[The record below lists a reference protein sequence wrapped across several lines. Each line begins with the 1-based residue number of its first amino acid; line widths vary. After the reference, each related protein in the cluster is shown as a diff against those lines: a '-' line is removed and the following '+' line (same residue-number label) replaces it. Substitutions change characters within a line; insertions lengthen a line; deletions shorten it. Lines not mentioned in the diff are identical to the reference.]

1 MKKLVKIEN
10 LDCAACAAELEE
22 ELSAIEGL
30 KEVSV
35 DFVTQRVTYDYET
48 DGANERAI
56 DTISHFEEVR
66 IVDGSAPRKKEKH
79 LKEILSIVI
88 AALFFLPA
96 LVLEYTAGGSAW
108 GKWTSFGLYLG
119 AFAAAGWLVVWAAA
133 RNVPKV
139 FKNGFH
145 PALLLDE
152 NLLMILAAAGAFAL
166 GQNMEGA
173 IVMLLYDIGELLQS
187 IAVASSRKSIS
198 SLAALKSAT
207 AVLIDGD
214 GQREVDADE
223 LKAGDTVL
231 IRKGDKIPADCVL
244 REGVALLDTKSLTGE
259 PVFREVNVGEEML
272 AGCVSTGGVVR
283 AEVVRPSSESAVQK
297 ILDLVENSASK
308 KAAPEKFITRFAR
321 WYTPAV
327 VLVALLIAVLP
338 PLIVNM
344 HDGAVWSK
352 WVLSALNLLVISCP
366 CALIIS
372 VPLTYFSGVGSLAKC
387 GVLAKG
393 ATYLDALAKVKAAA
407 FDKTGTLT
415 EGKFRVYRVNGERAL
430 HLAAAAER
438 GSSHP
443 LADALKE
450 IETPCVAENAQEL
463 AGMGLR
469 CQVEGK
475 EVLVG
480 GARLMRENNVEFTEP
495 DGVHAVVYVAEEG
508 RLVGSVEFEDCVK
521 ADAKE
526 ALEALKRAGVEHVA
540 VLTGDSKA
548 RAEAALKGLP
558 VDEIC
563 ADLLPE
569 EKPARA
575 EKLKAHGALLYAGDG
590 INDTPV
596 MAVSDVAVSMGAL
609 GSDAAIE
616 ASDLVLASD
625 SLSALPKAL
634 KTAKKTRKI
643 VTENIVFSIAVKVAL
658 MALSVAGLIPLWA
671 AVLGDVG
678 VMLLAVI
685 NSMRMRRRIK

>member
-22 ELSAIEGL
+22 ELSAIKGL
-30 KEVSV
+30 NEVSV
-35 DFVTQRVTYDYET
+35 DFVTQRVSYDYET
-48 DGANERAI
+48 DEANDMAVY
-56 DTISHFEEVR
+56 TISHFEEVR
-66 IVDGSAPRKKEKH
+66 IVDGNAPQKKEKR
-79 LKEILSIVI
+79 LKEIISIVI
-88 AALFFLPA
+88 SACFFLPA
-96 LVLEYTAGGSAW
+96 FVLSFFESVNEWIG
-108 GKWTSFGLYLG
+108 FGLYL
-119 AFAAAGWLVVWAAA
+119 ASFAAAGWLVVWAAV
-133 RNVPKV
+133 RNLPKV

-152 NLLMILAAAGAFAL
+152 NLLMLVAAAGAFAL
-166 GQNMEGA
+166 RESMEGA

-187 IAVASSRKSIS
+187 VAVASSRKSIS
-198 SLAALKSAT
+198 SLAALKSVA
-207 AVLIDGD
+207 AILIDGET
-214 GQREVDADE
+214 QREVSADE
-223 LKAGDTVL
+223 LKAGDMIF

-244 REGVALLDTKSLTGE
+244 REGNALLDTKSLTGE
-259 PVFREVNVGEEML
+259 PVFREVNAGEEML
-272 AGCVSTGGVVR
+272 AGCVSVGGVVK

-321 WYTPAV
+321 WYTPIV
-327 VLVALLIAVLP
+327 VLVALIVAVVP
-338 PLIVNM
+338 PLFQGYNFAQWIQT
-344 HDGAVWSK
+344 
-352 WVLSALNLLVISCP
+352 ALNLLVISCP

-372 VPLTYFSGVGSLAKC
+372 VPLTYFSGVGSLARC

-393 ATYLDALAKVKAAA
+393 ATYLDALSGVKAAA

-415 EGKFRVYRVNGERAL
+415 EGKFRVFRVNGERAL
-430 HLAAAAER
+430 LLAAAAER

-443 LADALKE
+443 LAEALRE
-450 IETPCVAENAQEL
+450 IDTPYNAENAEEI

-469 CQVEGK
+469 CTVEGK
-475 EVLVG
+475 QILVG
-480 GARLMRENNVEFTEP
+480 GARLMRENGVEFSEIE
-495 DGVHAVVYVAEEG
+495 GVHAATYVAEEG
-508 RLVGSVEFEDCVK
+508 VLVGSVEFEDSLK
-521 ADAKE
+521 PDAKE
-526 ALEALKRAGVEHVA
+526 ALTALIKAGVGYIA

-558 VDEIC
+558 VDEVC

-569 EKPARA
+569 EKPACA

-596 MAVSDVAVSMGAL
+596 MAASDVAVSMGSL

-625 SLSALPKAL
+625 NLSALPKAV
-634 KTAKKTRKI
+634 KAAKKTRKI
-643 VTENIVFSIAVKVAL
+643 VTENIVFSIVVKVAL
-658 MALSVAGLIPLWA
+658 MALSVAGFIPLWA

-678 VMLLAVI
+678 VMLLAVL
-685 NSMRMRRRIK
+685 NSMRMRRKIK

>member
-22 ELSAIEGL
+22 ELSAIKGL
-30 KEVSV
+30 NEVSV
-35 DFVTQRVTYDYET
+35 DFVTQRVSYDYET
-48 DGANERAI
+48 DEANDMAVY
-56 DTISHFEEVR
+56 TISHFEEVR
-66 IVDGSAPRKKEKH
+66 IVDGNAPQKKEKR
-79 LKEILSIVI
+79 LKEIISIVI
-88 AALFFLPA
+88 SACFFLPA
-96 LVLEYTAGGSAW
+96 FVLSFFESVNEWIG
-108 GKWTSFGLYLG
+108 FGLYL
-119 AFAAAGWLVVWAAA
+119 ASFAAAGWLVVWAAV
-133 RNVPKV
+133 RNLPKV

-152 NLLMILAAAGAFAL
+152 NLLMLVAAAGAFAL
-166 GQNMEGA
+166 RESMEGA

-187 IAVASSRKSIS
+187 VAVASSRKSIS
-198 SLAALKSAT
+198 SLAALKSVA
-207 AVLIDGD
+207 AILIDGET
-214 GQREVDADE
+214 QREVSADE
-223 LKAGDTVL
+223 LKAGDMIF

-244 REGVALLDTKSLTGE
+244 REGNALLDTKSLTGE
-259 PVFREVNVGEEML
+259 PVFREVNAGEEML
-272 AGCVSTGGVVR
+272 AGCVSVGGVVK

-321 WYTPAV
+321 WYTPIV
-327 VLVALLIAVLP
+327 VLVALIVAVVP
-338 PLIVNM
+338 PLFQGYNFAQWIQT
-344 HDGAVWSK
+344 
-352 WVLSALNLLVISCP
+352 ALNLLVISCP

-372 VPLTYFSGVGSLAKC
+372 VPLTYFSGVGSLARC

-393 ATYLDALAKVKAAA
+393 ATYLDALSGVKAAA

-415 EGKFRVYRVNGERAL
+415 EGKFRVCRVNGERAL
-430 HLAAAAER
+430 LLAAAAER

-443 LADALKE
+443 LAEALRE
-450 IETPCVAENAQEL
+450 IDTPYNAENAEEI

-469 CQVEGK
+469 CTVEGK
-475 EVLVG
+475 QILVG
-480 GARLMRENNVEFTEP
+480 GARLMRENGVEFSEIE
-495 DGVHAVVYVAEEG
+495 GVHAATYVAEEG
-508 RLVGSVEFEDCVK
+508 VLVGSVEFEDSLK
-521 ADAKE
+521 PDAKE
-526 ALEALKRAGVEHVA
+526 ALTALKKAGVGYIA

-558 VDEIC
+558 VDEVC

-569 EKPARA
+569 EKPACA

-596 MAVSDVAVSMGAL
+596 MAASDVAVSMGSL

-625 SLSALPKAL
+625 NLSALPKAV
-634 KTAKKTRKI
+634 KAAKKTRKI
-643 VTENIVFSIAVKVAL
+643 VTENIVFSIVVKVAL
-658 MALSVAGLIPLWA
+658 MALSVAGFIPLWA

-678 VMLLAVI
+678 GMLLAVLY
-685 NSMRMRRRIK
+685 SMRMGRKIK

>member
-22 ELSAIEGL
+22 ELSAIKGL
-30 KEVSV
+30 NEVSV
-35 DFVTQRVTYDYET
+35 DFVTQRVSYDYET
-48 DGANERAI
+48 DEANDMAVY
-56 DTISHFEEVR
+56 TISHFEEVR
-66 IVDGSAPRKKEKH
+66 IVDGNAPQKKEKR
-79 LKEILSIVI
+79 LKEIISIVI
-88 AALFFLPA
+88 SACFFLPA
-96 LVLEYTAGGSAW
+96 FVLSFFESVNEWIG
-108 GKWTSFGLYLG
+108 FGLYL
-119 AFAAAGWLVVWAAA
+119 ASFAAAGWLVVWAAV
-133 RNVPKV
+133 RNLPKV

-152 NLLMILAAAGAFAL
+152 NLLMLVAAAGAFAL
-166 GQNMEGA
+166 RESMEGA

-187 IAVASSRKSIS
+187 VAVASSRKSIS
-198 SLAALKSAT
+198 SLAALKSVA
-207 AVLIDGD
+207 AILIDGET
-214 GQREVDADE
+214 QREVSADE
-223 LKAGDTVL
+223 LKAGDMIF

-244 REGVALLDTKSLTGE
+244 REGNALLDTKSLTGE
-259 PVFREVNVGEEML
+259 PVFREVNAGEEML
-272 AGCVSTGGVVR
+272 AGCVSVGGVVK

-321 WYTPAV
+321 WYTPIV
-327 VLVALLIAVLP
+327 VLVALIVAVVP
-338 PLIVNM
+338 PLFQGYNFAQWIQT
-344 HDGAVWSK
+344 
-352 WVLSALNLLVISCP
+352 ALNLLVISCP

-372 VPLTYFSGVGSLAKC
+372 VPLTYFSGVGSLARC

-393 ATYLDALAKVKAAA
+393 ATYLDALSGVKAAA

-415 EGKFRVYRVNGERAL
+415 EGKFRVCRVNGERAL
-430 HLAAAAER
+430 LLAAAAER

-443 LADALKE
+443 LAEALRE
-450 IETPCVAENAQEL
+450 IDTPYNAENAEEI

-469 CQVEGK
+469 CTVEGK
-475 EVLVG
+475 QILVG
-480 GARLMRENNVEFTEP
+480 GARLMRENGVEFSEIE
-495 DGVHAVVYVAEEG
+495 GVHAATYVAEEG
-508 RLVGSVEFEDCVK
+508 VLVGSVEFEDSLK
-521 ADAKE
+521 PDAKE
-526 ALEALKRAGVEHVA
+526 ALTALKKAGVGYIA

-558 VDEIC
+558 VDEVC

-569 EKPARA
+569 EKPACA

-596 MAVSDVAVSMGAL
+596 MAASDVAVSMGSL

-625 SLSALPKAL
+625 NLSALPKAV
-634 KTAKKTRKI
+634 KAAKKTRKI
-643 VTENIVFSIAVKVAL
+643 VTENIVFSIVVKVAL
-658 MALSVAGLIPLWA
+658 MALSVAGFIPLWA

-678 VMLLAVI
+678 VMLLAVL
-685 NSMRMRRRIK
+685 NSMRMRRKIK

>member
-22 ELSAIEGL
+22 ELSAIKGL
-30 KEVSV
+30 NEVSV
-35 DFVTQRVTYDYET
+35 DFVTQRVSYDYET
-48 DGANERAI
+48 DEANDMAVY
-56 DTISHFEEVR
+56 TISHFEEVR
-66 IVDGSAPRKKEKH
+66 IVDGNAPQKKEKR
-79 LKEILSIVI
+79 LKEIISIVI
-88 AALFFLPA
+88 SACFFLPA
-96 LVLEYTAGGSAW
+96 FVLSFFESVNEWIG
-108 GKWTSFGLYLG
+108 FGLYL
-119 AFAAAGWLVVWAAA
+119 ASFAAAGWLVVWAAV
-133 RNVPKV
+133 RNLPKV

-152 NLLMILAAAGAFAL
+152 NLLMLVAAAGAFAL
-166 GQNMEGA
+166 RENMEGA

-187 IAVASSRKSIS
+187 VAVASSRKSIS
-198 SLAALKSAT
+198 SLAALKSVA
-207 AVLIDGD
+207 AILIDGET
-214 GQREVDADE
+214 QREVSADE
-223 LKAGDTVL
+223 LKAGDMIF

-244 REGVALLDTKSLTGE
+244 REGNALLDTKSLTGE
-259 PVFREVNVGEEML
+259 PVFREVNAGEEML
-272 AGCVSTGGVVR
+272 AGCVSVGGVVK

-321 WYTPAV
+321 WYTPIV
-327 VLVALLIAVLP
+327 VLVALIVAVVP
-338 PLIVNM
+338 PLFQGYNFAQWIQT
-344 HDGAVWSK
+344 
-352 WVLSALNLLVISCP
+352 ALNLLVISCP

-372 VPLTYFSGVGSLAKC
+372 VPLTYFSGVGSLARC

-393 ATYLDALAKVKAAA
+393 ATYLDALSGVKAAA

-415 EGKFRVYRVNGERAL
+415 EGKFRVCRVNGERAL
-430 HLAAAAER
+430 LLAAAAER

-443 LADALKE
+443 LAEALRE
-450 IETPCVAENAQEL
+450 IDTPYNAENAEEI

-469 CQVEGK
+469 CTVEGK
-475 EVLVG
+475 QILVG
-480 GARLMRENNVEFTEP
+480 GARLMRENGVEFSEIE
-495 DGVHAVVYVAEEG
+495 GVHAATYVAEEG
-508 RLVGSVEFEDCVK
+508 VLVGSVEFEDSLK
-521 ADAKE
+521 PDAKE
-526 ALEALKRAGVEHVA
+526 ALTALKKAGVGYIA

-558 VDEIC
+558 VDEVC

-569 EKPARA
+569 EKPACA

-596 MAVSDVAVSMGAL
+596 MAASDVAVSMGSL

-625 SLSALPKAL
+625 NLSALPKAV
-634 KTAKKTRKI
+634 KAAKKTHKI
-643 VTENIVFSIAVKVAL
+643 VTENIVFSIVVKVAL
-658 MALSVAGLIPLWA
+658 MALSVAGFIPLWA

-678 VMLLAVI
+678 VMLLAVL
-685 NSMRMRRRIK
+685 NSMRMRRKIK

>member
-22 ELSAIEGL
+22 ELSAIKGL
-30 KEVSV
+30 NEVSV
-35 DFVTQRVTYDYET
+35 DFVTQRVSYDYET
-48 DGANERAI
+48 DEANDMAVY
-56 DTISHFEEVR
+56 TISHFEEVR
-66 IVDGSAPRKKEKH
+66 IVDGNAPQKKEKR
-79 LKEILSIVI
+79 LKEIISIVI
-88 AALFFLPA
+88 SACFFLPA
-96 LVLEYTAGGSAW
+96 FVLSFFESVNEWIG
-108 GKWTSFGLYLG
+108 FGLYL
-119 AFAAAGWLVVWAAA
+119 ASFAAAGWLVVWVAV
-133 RNVPKV
+133 RNLPKV

-152 NLLMILAAAGAFAL
+152 NLLMLVAAAGAFAL
-166 GQNMEGA
+166 RESMEGA

-187 IAVASSRKSIS
+187 VAVASSRKSIS
-198 SLAALKSAT
+198 SLAALKSVA
-207 AVLIDGD
+207 AILIDGET
-214 GQREVDADE
+214 QREVSADE
-223 LKAGDTVL
+223 LKAGDMIF

-244 REGVALLDTKSLTGE
+244 REGNALLDTKSLTGE
-259 PVFREVNVGEEML
+259 PVFREVNAGEEML
-272 AGCVSTGGVVR
+272 AGCVSVGGVVK

-321 WYTPAV
+321 WYTPIV
-327 VLVALLIAVLP
+327 VLVALIVAVVP
-338 PLIVNM
+338 PLFQGYNFAQWIQT
-344 HDGAVWSK
+344 
-352 WVLSALNLLVISCP
+352 ALNLLVISCP

-372 VPLTYFSGVGSLAKC
+372 VPLTYFSGVGSLARC

-393 ATYLDALAKVKAAA
+393 ATYLDALSGVKAAA

-415 EGKFRVYRVNGERAL
+415 EGKFRVCRVNGERAL
-430 HLAAAAER
+430 LLAAAAER

-443 LADALKE
+443 LAEALRE
-450 IETPCVAENAQEL
+450 IDTPYNAENAEEI

-469 CQVEGK
+469 CTVEGK
-475 EVLVG
+475 QILVG
-480 GARLMRENNVEFTEP
+480 GARLMRENGVEFSEIE
-495 DGVHAVVYVAEEG
+495 GVHAATYVAEEG
-508 RLVGSVEFEDCVK
+508 VLVGSVEFEDSLK
-521 ADAKE
+521 PDAKE
-526 ALEALKRAGVEHVA
+526 ALTALKKAGVGYIA

-558 VDEIC
+558 VDEVC

-569 EKPARA
+569 EKPACA

-596 MAVSDVAVSMGAL
+596 MAASDVAVSMGSL

-625 SLSALPKAL
+625 NLSALPKAV
-634 KTAKKTRKI
+634 KAAKKTRKI
-643 VTENIVFSIAVKVAL
+643 VTENIVFSIVVKVAL
-658 MALSVAGLIPLWA
+658 MALSVAGFIPLWA

-678 VMLLAVI
+678 VMLLAVL
-685 NSMRMRRRIK
+685 NSMRMRRKIK

>member
-22 ELSAIEGL
+22 ELSAIKGL
-30 KEVSV
+30 NEVSV
-35 DFVTQRVTYDYET
+35 DFVTQRVSYDYET
-48 DGANERAI
+48 DEANDMAVY
-56 DTISHFEEVR
+56 TISHFEEVR
-66 IVDGSAPRKKEKH
+66 IVDGNAPQKKEKR
-79 LKEILSIVI
+79 LKEIISIVI
-88 AALFFLPA
+88 SACFFLPA
-96 LVLEYTAGGSAW
+96 FVLSFFESVNEWIG
-108 GKWTSFGLYLG
+108 FGLYL
-119 AFAAAGWLVVWAAA
+119 ASFAAAGWLVVWAAV
-133 RNVPKV
+133 RNLPKV

-152 NLLMILAAAGAFAL
+152 NLLMLVAAAGAFAL
-166 GQNMEGA
+166 RESMEGA

-187 IAVASSRKSIS
+187 VAVASSRKSIS
-198 SLAALKSAT
+198 SLAALKSVA
-207 AVLIDGD
+207 AILIDGET
-214 GQREVDADE
+214 QREVSADE
-223 LKAGDTVL
+223 LKAGDMIF

-244 REGVALLDTKSLTGE
+244 REGNALLDTKSLTGE
-259 PVFREVNVGEEML
+259 PVFREVNAGEEML
-272 AGCVSTGGVVR
+272 AGCVSVGGVVK

-321 WYTPAV
+321 WYTPIV
-327 VLVALLIAVLP
+327 VLVALIVAVVP
-338 PLIVNM
+338 PLFQGYNFAQWIQT
-344 HDGAVWSK
+344 
-352 WVLSALNLLVISCP
+352 ALNLLVISCP

-372 VPLTYFSGVGSLAKC
+372 VPLTYFSGVGSLARC

-393 ATYLDALAKVKAAA
+393 ATYLDALSGVKAAA

-415 EGKFRVYRVNGERAL
+415 EGKFRVCRVNGERAL
-430 HLAAAAER
+430 LLAAAAER

-443 LADALKE
+443 LAEALRE
-450 IETPCVAENAQEL
+450 IDTPYNAENAEEI

-469 CQVEGK
+469 CTVEGK
-475 EVLVG
+475 QILVG
-480 GARLMRENNVEFTEP
+480 GARLMRENGVEFSEIE
-495 DGVHAVVYVAEEG
+495 GVHAATYVAEEG
-508 RLVGSVEFEDCVK
+508 VLVGSVEFEDSLK
-521 ADAKE
+521 PDAKE
-526 ALEALKRAGVEHVA
+526 ALTALKKAGVGYIA

-558 VDEIC
+558 VDEVC

-569 EKPARA
+569 EKPACA

-596 MAVSDVAVSMGAL
+596 MAESDVAVSMGSL

-625 SLSALPKAL
+625 NLSALPKAV
-634 KTAKKTRKI
+634 KAAKKTRKI
-643 VTENIVFSIAVKVAL
+643 VTENIVFSIVVKVAL
-658 MALSVAGLIPLWA
+658 MALSVAGFIPLWA

-678 VMLLAVI
+678 VMLLAVL
-685 NSMRMRRRIK
+685 NSMRMRRKIK

>member
-22 ELSAIEGL
+22 ELSAIKGL
-30 KEVSV
+30 NEVSV
-35 DFVTQRVTYDYET
+35 DFVTQRVSYDYET
-48 DGANERAI
+48 DEANDMAVY
-56 DTISHFEEVR
+56 TISHFEEVR
-66 IVDGSAPRKKEKH
+66 IVDGNAPQKKEKR
-79 LKEILSIVI
+79 LKEIISIVI
-88 AALFFLPA
+88 SACFFLPA
-96 LVLEYTAGGSAW
+96 FVLSFFESVNEWIG
-108 GKWTSFGLYLG
+108 FGLYL
-119 AFAAAGWLVVWAAA
+119 ASFAAAGWLVVWAAV
-133 RNVPKV
+133 RNLPKV

-152 NLLMILAAAGAFAL
+152 NLLMLVAAAGAFAL
-166 GQNMEGA
+166 RESMEGA

-187 IAVASSRKSIS
+187 VAVASSRKSIS
-198 SLAALKSAT
+198 SLAALKSVA
-207 AVLIDGD
+207 AILIDGET
-214 GQREVDADE
+214 QREVSADE
-223 LKAGDTVL
+223 LKAGDMIF

-244 REGVALLDTKSLTGE
+244 REGNALLDTKSLTGE
-259 PVFREVNVGEEML
+259 PVFREVNAGEEML
-272 AGCVSTGGVVR
+272 AGCVSVGGVVK

-321 WYTPAV
+321 WYTPIV
-327 VLVALLIAVLP
+327 VLVALIVAVVP
-338 PLIVNM
+338 PLFQGYNFAQWIQT
-344 HDGAVWSK
+344 
-352 WVLSALNLLVISCP
+352 ALNLLVISCP

-372 VPLTYFSGVGSLAKC
+372 VPLTYFSGVGSLARC

-393 ATYLDALAKVKAAA
+393 ATYLDALSGVKAAA

-415 EGKFRVYRVNGERAL
+415 EGKFRVCRVNGERAL
-430 HLAAAAER
+430 LLAAAAER

-443 LADALKE
+443 LAEALRE
-450 IETPCVAENAQEL
+450 IDTPYNAENAEEI

-469 CQVEGK
+469 CTVEGK
-475 EVLVG
+475 QILVG
-480 GARLMRENNVEFTEP
+480 GARLMRDNGVEFSEIE
-495 DGVHAVVYVAEEG
+495 GVHAATYVAEEG
-508 RLVGSVEFEDCVK
+508 VLVGSVEFEDSLK
-521 ADAKE
+521 PDAKE
-526 ALEALKRAGVEHVA
+526 ALTALKKAGVGYIA

-558 VDEIC
+558 VDEVC

-569 EKPARA
+569 EKPACA

-596 MAVSDVAVSMGAL
+596 MAASDVAVSMGSL

-625 SLSALPKAL
+625 NLSALPKAV
-634 KTAKKTRKI
+634 KAAKKTRKI
-643 VTENIVFSIAVKVAL
+643 VTENIVFSIVVKVAL
-658 MALSVAGLIPLWA
+658 MALSVAGFIPLWA

-678 VMLLAVI
+678 VMLLAVL
-685 NSMRMRRRIK
+685 NSMRMRRKIK

>member
-22 ELSAIEGL
+22 ELSAIKGL
-30 KEVSV
+30 NEVSV
-35 DFVTQRVTYDYET
+35 DFVTQRVSYDYET
-48 DGANERAI
+48 DEANDMAVY
-56 DTISHFEEVR
+56 TISHFEEVR
-66 IVDGSAPRKKEKH
+66 IVDGNAPQKKEKR
-79 LKEILSIVI
+79 LKEIISIVI
-88 AALFFLPA
+88 SACFFLPA
-96 LVLEYTAGGSAW
+96 FVLSFFESVNEWIG
-108 GKWTSFGLYLG
+108 FGLYL
-119 AFAAAGWLVVWAAA
+119 ASFAAAGWLVVWAAV
-133 RNVPKV
+133 RNLPKV

-152 NLLMILAAAGAFAL
+152 NLLMLVAAAGAFAL
-166 GQNMEGA
+166 RESMEGA

-187 IAVASSRKSIS
+187 VAVASSRKSIS
-198 SLAALKSAT
+198 SLAALKSVA
-207 AVLIDGD
+207 AILIDGET
-214 GQREVDADE
+214 QREVSADE
-223 LKAGDTVL
+223 LKAGDMIF

-244 REGVALLDTKSLTGE
+244 REGNALLDTKSLTGE
-259 PVFREVNVGEEML
+259 PVFREVNAGEEML
-272 AGCVSTGGVVR
+272 AGCVSVGGVVK

-321 WYTPAV
+321 WYTPIV
-327 VLVALLIAVLP
+327 VLVALIVAVVP
-338 PLIVNM
+338 PLFQGYNFAQWIQT
-344 HDGAVWSK
+344 
-352 WVLSALNLLVISCP
+352 ALNLLVISCP

-372 VPLTYFSGVGSLAKC
+372 VPLTYFSGVGSLARC

-393 ATYLDALAKVKAAA
+393 ATYLDALSGVKAAA

-415 EGKFRVYRVNGERAL
+415 EGKFRVCRVNGERAL
-430 HLAAAAER
+430 LLAAAAER

-443 LADALKE
+443 LAEALRE
-450 IETPCVAENAQEL
+450 IDTPYNAENAEEI

-469 CQVEGK
+469 CTVEGK
-475 EVLVG
+475 QILVG
-480 GARLMRENNVEFTEP
+480 GARLMRENGVEFSEIE
-495 DGVHAVVYVAEEG
+495 GVHAATYVAEEG
-508 RLVGSVEFEDCVK
+508 VLVGSVEFEDSLK
-521 ADAKE
+521 PDAKE
-526 ALEALKRAGVEHVA
+526 ALTALKKAGVGYIA

-558 VDEIC
+558 VDEVC

-569 EKPARA
+569 EKPACA

-596 MAVSDVAVSMGAL
+596 MAASDVAVSMGSL

-625 SLSALPKAL
+625 NLSALPKAV
-634 KTAKKTRKI
+634 KAAKKTHKI
-643 VTENIVFSIAVKVAL
+643 VTENIVFSIVVKVAL
-658 MALSVAGLIPLWA
+658 MALSVAGFIPLWA

-678 VMLLAVI
+678 VMLLAVL
-685 NSMRMRRRIK
+685 NSMRMRRKIK

>member
-22 ELSAIEGL
+22 ELSAIKGL
-30 KEVSV
+30 NEVSV
-35 DFVTQRVTYDYET
+35 DFVTQRVSYDYET
-48 DGANERAI
+48 DEANDMAVY
-56 DTISHFEEVR
+56 TISHFEEVR
-66 IVDGSAPRKKEKH
+66 IVDGNAPQKKEKR
-79 LKEILSIVI
+79 LKEIISIVI
-88 AALFFLPA
+88 SACFFLPA
-96 LVLEYTAGGSAW
+96 FVLSFFESVNEWIG
-108 GKWTSFGLYLG
+108 FGLYL
-119 AFAAAGWLVVWAAA
+119 ASFAAAGWLVVWAAV
-133 RNVPKV
+133 RNLPKV

-152 NLLMILAAAGAFAL
+152 NLLMLVAAAEAFAL
-166 GQNMEGA
+166 RESMEGA

-187 IAVASSRKSIS
+187 VAVASSRKSIS
-198 SLAALKSAT
+198 SLAALKSVA
-207 AVLIDGD
+207 AILIDGET
-214 GQREVDADE
+214 QREVSADE
-223 LKAGDTVL
+223 LKAGDMIF

-244 REGVALLDTKSLTGE
+244 REGNALLDTKSLTGE
-259 PVFREVNVGEEML
+259 PVFREVNAGEEML
-272 AGCVSTGGVVR
+272 AGCVSVGGVVK

-321 WYTPAV
+321 WYTPIV
-327 VLVALLIAVLP
+327 VLVALIVAVVP
-338 PLIVNM
+338 PLFQGYNFAQWIQT
-344 HDGAVWSK
+344 
-352 WVLSALNLLVISCP
+352 ALNLLVISCP

-372 VPLTYFSGVGSLAKC
+372 VPLTYFSGVGSLARC

-393 ATYLDALAKVKAAA
+393 ATYLDALSGVKAAA

-415 EGKFRVYRVNGERAL
+415 EGKFRVCRVNGERAL
-430 HLAAAAER
+430 LLAAAAER

-443 LADALKE
+443 LAEALRE
-450 IETPCVAENAQEL
+450 IDTPYNAENAEEI

-469 CQVEGK
+469 CTVEGK
-475 EVLVG
+475 QILVG
-480 GARLMRENNVEFTEP
+480 GARLMRENGVEFSEIE
-495 DGVHAVVYVAEEG
+495 GVHAATYVAEEG
-508 RLVGSVEFEDCVK
+508 VLVGSVEFEDSLK
-521 ADAKE
+521 PDAKE
-526 ALEALKRAGVEHVA
+526 ALTALKKAGVGYIA

-558 VDEIC
+558 VDEVC

-569 EKPARA
+569 EKPACA

-596 MAVSDVAVSMGAL
+596 MAASDVAVSMGSL

-625 SLSALPKAL
+625 NLSALPKAV
-634 KTAKKTRKI
+634 KAAKKTRKI
-643 VTENIVFSIAVKVAL
+643 VTENIVFSIVVKVAL
-658 MALSVAGLIPLWA
+658 MALSVAGFIPLWA

-678 VMLLAVI
+678 VMLLAVL
-685 NSMRMRRRIK
+685 NSMRMRRKIK

>member
-22 ELSAIEGL
+22 ELSAIKGL
-30 KEVSV
+30 NEVSV
-35 DFVTQRVTYDYET
+35 DFVTQRVSYDYET
-48 DGANERAI
+48 DEANDMAVY
-56 DTISHFEEVR
+56 TISHFEEVR
-66 IVDGSAPRKKEKH
+66 IVDGNAPQKKEKR
-79 LKEILSIVI
+79 LKEIISIVI
-88 AALFFLPA
+88 SACFFLPA
-96 LVLEYTAGGSAW
+96 FVLSFFESVNEWIG
-108 GKWTSFGLYLG
+108 FGLYL
-119 AFAAAGWLVVWAAA
+119 ASFAAAGWLVVWAAV
-133 RNVPKV
+133 RNLPKV

-152 NLLMILAAAGAFAL
+152 NLLMLVAAAGAFAL
-166 GQNMEGA
+166 RESMEGA

-187 IAVASSRKSIS
+187 VAVASSRKSIS
-198 SLAALKSAT
+198 SLAALKSVA
-207 AVLIDGD
+207 AILIDGET
-214 GQREVDADE
+214 QRKVSADE
-223 LKAGDTVL
+223 LKAGDMIF

-244 REGVALLDTKSLTGE
+244 REGNALLDTKSLTGE
-259 PVFREVNVGEEML
+259 PVFREVNAGEEML
-272 AGCVSTGGVVR
+272 AGCVSVGGVVK

-321 WYTPAV
+321 WYTPIV
-327 VLVALLIAVLP
+327 VLVALIVAVVP
-338 PLIVNM
+338 PLFQGYNFAQWIQT
-344 HDGAVWSK
+344 
-352 WVLSALNLLVISCP
+352 ALNLLVISCP

-372 VPLTYFSGVGSLAKC
+372 VPLTYFSGVGSLARC

-393 ATYLDALAKVKAAA
+393 ATYLDALSGVKAAA

-415 EGKFRVYRVNGERAL
+415 EGKFRVCRVNGERAL
-430 HLAAAAER
+430 LLAAAAER

-443 LADALKE
+443 LAEALRE
-450 IETPCVAENAQEL
+450 IDTPYNAENAEEI

-469 CQVEGK
+469 CTVEGK
-475 EVLVG
+475 QILVG
-480 GARLMRENNVEFTEP
+480 GARLMRENGVEFSEIE
-495 DGVHAVVYVAEEG
+495 GVHAATYVAEEG
-508 RLVGSVEFEDCVK
+508 VLVGSVEFEDSLK
-521 ADAKE
+521 PDAKE
-526 ALEALKRAGVEHVA
+526 ALTALKKAGVGYIA

-558 VDEIC
+558 VDEVC

-569 EKPARA
+569 EKPACA

-596 MAVSDVAVSMGAL
+596 MAASDVAVSMGSL

-625 SLSALPKAL
+625 NLSALPKAV
-634 KTAKKTRKI
+634 KAAKKTRKI
-643 VTENIVFSIAVKVAL
+643 VTENIVFSIVVKVAL
-658 MALSVAGLIPLWA
+658 MALSVAGFIPLWA

-678 VMLLAVI
+678 VMLLAVL
-685 NSMRMRRRIK
+685 NSMRMRRKIK

>member
-22 ELSAIEGL
+22 ELSAIKGL
-30 KEVSV
+30 NEVSV
-35 DFVTQRVTYDYET
+35 DFVTQRVSYDYET
-48 DGANERAI
+48 DEANDMAVY
-56 DTISHFEEVR
+56 TISHFEEVR
-66 IVDGSAPRKKEKH
+66 IVDGNAPQKKEKR
-79 LKEILSIVI
+79 LKEIISIVI
-88 AALFFLPA
+88 SACFFLPA
-96 LVLEYTAGGSAW
+96 FVLSFFESVNEWIG
-108 GKWTSFGLYLG
+108 FGLYL
-119 AFAAAGWLVVWAAA
+119 ASFAAAGWLVVWAAV
-133 RNVPKV
+133 RNLPKV

-152 NLLMILAAAGAFAL
+152 NLLMLVAAAGAFAL
-166 GQNMEGA
+166 RESMEGA

-187 IAVASSRKSIS
+187 VAVASSRKSIS
-198 SLAALKSAT
+198 SLAALKSVA
-207 AVLIDGD
+207 AILIDGET
-214 GQREVDADE
+214 QREVSADE
-223 LKAGDTVL
+223 LKAGDMIF

-244 REGVALLDTKSLTGE
+244 REGNALLDTKSLTGE
-259 PVFREVNVGEEML
+259 PVFREVNAGEEML
-272 AGCVSTGGVVR
+272 AGCVSVGGVVK

-321 WYTPAV
+321 WYTPIV
-327 VLVALLIAVLP
+327 VLVALIVAVVP
-338 PLIVNM
+338 PLFQGYNFAQWIQT
-344 HDGAVWSK
+344 
-352 WVLSALNLLVISCP
+352 ALNLLVISCP

-372 VPLTYFSGVGSLAKC
+372 VPLTYFSGVGSLARG

-393 ATYLDALAKVKAAA
+393 ATYLDALSGVKAAA

-415 EGKFRVYRVNGERAL
+415 EGKFRVCRVNGERAL
-430 HLAAAAER
+430 LLAAAAER

-443 LADALKE
+443 LAEALRE
-450 IETPCVAENAQEL
+450 IDTPYNAENAEEI

-469 CQVEGK
+469 CTVEGK
-475 EVLVG
+475 QILVG
-480 GARLMRENNVEFTEP
+480 GARLMRENGVEFSEIE
-495 DGVHAVVYVAEEG
+495 GVHAATYVAEEG
-508 RLVGSVEFEDCVK
+508 VLVGSVEFEDSLK
-521 ADAKE
+521 PDAKE
-526 ALEALKRAGVEHVA
+526 ALTALKKAGVGYIA

-558 VDEIC
+558 VDEVC

-569 EKPARA
+569 EKPACA

-596 MAVSDVAVSMGAL
+596 MAASDVAVSMGSL

-625 SLSALPKAL
+625 NLSALPKAV
-634 KTAKKTRKI
+634 KAAKKTRKI
-643 VTENIVFSIAVKVAL
+643 VTENIVFSIVVKVAL
-658 MALSVAGLIPLWA
+658 MALSVAGFIPLWA

-678 VMLLAVI
+678 VMLLAVL
-685 NSMRMRRRIK
+685 NSMRMRRKIK

>member
-22 ELSAIEGL
+22 ELSAIKGL
-30 KEVSV
+30 NEVSV
-35 DFVTQRVTYDYET
+35 DFVTQRVSYDYET
-48 DGANERAI
+48 DEANDMAVY
-56 DTISHFEEVR
+56 TISHFEEVR
-66 IVDGSAPRKKEKH
+66 IVDGNAPQKKEKR
-79 LKEILSIVI
+79 LKEIISIVI
-88 AALFFLPA
+88 SACFFLPA
-96 LVLEYTAGGSAW
+96 FVLSFFESVNEWIG
-108 GKWTSFGLYLG
+108 FGLYL
-119 AFAAAGWLVVWAAA
+119 ASFAAAGWLVVWAAV
-133 RNVPKV
+133 RNLPKV

-152 NLLMILAAAGAFAL
+152 NLLMLVAAAGAFAL
-166 GQNMEGA
+166 RESMEGA

-187 IAVASSRKSIS
+187 VAVASSRKSIS
-198 SLAALKSAT
+198 SLAALKSVA
-207 AVLIDGD
+207 AILIDGET
-214 GQREVDADE
+214 QREVSADE
-223 LKAGDTVL
+223 LKAGDMIF

-244 REGVALLDTKSLTGE
+244 REGNALLDTKSLTGE
-259 PVFREVNVGEEML
+259 PVFREVNAGEEML
-272 AGCVSTGGVVR
+272 AGCVSVGGVVK

-321 WYTPAV
+321 WYTPIV
-327 VLVALLIAVLP
+327 VLVALIVAVVP
-338 PLIVNM
+338 PLFQGYNFAQWIQT
-344 HDGAVWSK
+344 
-352 WVLSALNLLVISCP
+352 ALNLLVISCP

-372 VPLTYFSGVGSLAKC
+372 VPLTYFSGVGSLARC

-393 ATYLDALAKVKAAA
+393 ATYLDALSGVKAAA

-415 EGKFRVYRVNGERAL
+415 EGKFRVCRVNGERAL
-430 HLAAAAER
+430 LLAAAAER

-443 LADALKE
+443 LAEALRE
-450 IETPCVAENAQEL
+450 IDTPYNAENAEAI

-469 CQVEGK
+469 CTVEGK
-475 EVLVG
+475 QILVG
-480 GARLMRENNVEFTEP
+480 GARLMRENGVEFSEIE
-495 DGVHAVVYVAEEG
+495 GVHAATYVAEEG
-508 RLVGSVEFEDCVK
+508 VLVGSVEFEDSLK
-521 ADAKE
+521 PDAKE
-526 ALEALKRAGVEHVA
+526 ALTALKKAGVGYIA

-558 VDEIC
+558 VDEVC

-569 EKPARA
+569 EKPACA

-596 MAVSDVAVSMGAL
+596 MAASDVAVSMGSL

-625 SLSALPKAL
+625 NLSALPKAV
-634 KTAKKTRKI
+634 KAAKKTRKI
-643 VTENIVFSIAVKVAL
+643 VTENIVFSIVVKVAL
-658 MALSVAGLIPLWA
+658 MALSVAGFIPLWA

-678 VMLLAVI
+678 VMLLAVL
-685 NSMRMRRRIK
+685 NSMRMRRKIK

>member
-22 ELSAIEGL
+22 ELSAIKGL
-30 KEVSV
+30 NEVSV
-35 DFVTQRVTYDYET
+35 DFVTQRVSYDYET
-48 DGANERAI
+48 DEANDMAVY
-56 DTISHFEEVR
+56 TISHFEEVR
-66 IVDGSAPRKKEKH
+66 IVDGNAPQKKEKR
-79 LKEILSIVI
+79 LKEIISIVI
-88 AALFFLPA
+88 SACFFLPA
-96 LVLEYTAGGSAW
+96 FVLSFFESVNEWIG
-108 GKWTSFGLYLG
+108 FGLYL
-119 AFAAAGWLVVWAAA
+119 ASFAAAGWLVVWAAV
-133 RNVPKV
+133 RNLPKV

-152 NLLMILAAAGAFAL
+152 NLLMLVAAAGAFAL
-166 GQNMEGA
+166 RESREGA

-187 IAVASSRKSIS
+187 VAVASSRKSIS
-198 SLAALKSAT
+198 SLAALKSVA
-207 AVLIDGD
+207 AILIDGET
-214 GQREVDADE
+214 QREVSADE
-223 LKAGDTVL
+223 LKAGDMIF

-244 REGVALLDTKSLTGE
+244 REGNALLDTKSLTGE
-259 PVFREVNVGEEML
+259 PVFREVNAGEEML
-272 AGCVSTGGVVR
+272 AGCVSVGGVVK

-321 WYTPAV
+321 WYTPIV
-327 VLVALLIAVLP
+327 VLVALIVAVVP
-338 PLIVNM
+338 PLFQGYNFAQWIQT
-344 HDGAVWSK
+344 
-352 WVLSALNLLVISCP
+352 ALNLLVISCP

-372 VPLTYFSGVGSLAKC
+372 VPLTYFSGVGSLARC

-393 ATYLDALAKVKAAA
+393 ATYLDALSGVKAAA

-415 EGKFRVYRVNGERAL
+415 EGKFRVCRVNGERAL
-430 HLAAAAER
+430 LLAAAAER

-443 LADALKE
+443 LAEALRE
-450 IETPCVAENAQEL
+450 IDTPYNAENAEEI

-469 CQVEGK
+469 CTVEGK
-475 EVLVG
+475 QILVG
-480 GARLMRENNVEFTEP
+480 GARLMRENGVEFSEIE
-495 DGVHAVVYVAEEG
+495 GVHAATYVAEEG
-508 RLVGSVEFEDCVK
+508 VLVGSVEFEDSLK
-521 ADAKE
+521 PDAKE
-526 ALEALKRAGVEHVA
+526 ALTALKKAGVGYIA

-558 VDEIC
+558 VDEVC

-569 EKPARA
+569 EKPACA

-596 MAVSDVAVSMGAL
+596 MAASDVAVSMGSL

-625 SLSALPKAL
+625 NLSALPKAV
-634 KTAKKTRKI
+634 KAAKKTRKI
-643 VTENIVFSIAVKVAL
+643 VTENIVFSIVVKVAL
-658 MALSVAGLIPLWA
+658 MALSVAGFIPLWA

-678 VMLLAVI
+678 VMLLAVL
-685 NSMRMRRRIK
+685 NSMRMRRKIK

>member
-22 ELSAIEGL
+22 ELSAIKGL
-30 KEVSV
+30 NEVSV
-35 DFVTQRVTYDYET
+35 DFVTQRVSYDYET
-48 DGANERAI
+48 DEANDMAVY
-56 DTISHFEEVR
+56 TISHFEEVR
-66 IVDGSAPRKKEKH
+66 IVDGNAPQKKEKR
-79 LKEILSIVI
+79 LKEIISIVI
-88 AALFFLPA
+88 SACFFLPA
-96 LVLEYTAGGSAW
+96 FVLSFFESVNEWIG
-108 GKWTSFGLYLG
+108 FGLYL
-119 AFAAAGWLVVWAAA
+119 ASFAAAGWLVVWAAV
-133 RNVPKV
+133 RNLPKV

-152 NLLMILAAAGAFAL
+152 NLLMLVAAAGAFAL
-166 GQNMEGA
+166 RESMEGA

-187 IAVASSRKSIS
+187 VAVASSRKSIS
-198 SLAALKSAT
+198 SLAALKSVA
-207 AVLIDGD
+207 AILIDGET
-214 GQREVDADE
+214 QREVSADE
-223 LKAGDTVL
+223 LKAGDMIF

-244 REGVALLDTKSLTGE
+244 REGNALLDTKSLTGE
-259 PVFREVNVGEEML
+259 PVFREVNAGEEML
-272 AGCVSTGGVVR
+272 AGCVSVGGVVK

-321 WYTPAV
+321 WYTPIV
-327 VLVALLIAVLP
+327 VLVALIVAVVP
-338 PLIVNM
+338 PLFQGYNFAQWIQT
-344 HDGAVWSK
+344 
-352 WVLSALNLLVISCP
+352 ALNLLVISCP

-372 VPLTYFSGVGSLAKC
+372 VPLTYFSGVGSLARC

-393 ATYLDALAKVKAAA
+393 ATYLDAPSGVKAAA

-415 EGKFRVYRVNGERAL
+415 EGKFRVCRVNGERAL
-430 HLAAAAER
+430 LLAAAAER

-443 LADALKE
+443 LAEALRE
-450 IETPCVAENAQEL
+450 IDTPYNAENAEEI

-469 CQVEGK
+469 CTVEGK
-475 EVLVG
+475 QILVG
-480 GARLMRENNVEFTEP
+480 GARLMRENGVEFSEIE
-495 DGVHAVVYVAEEG
+495 GVHAATYVAEEG
-508 RLVGSVEFEDCVK
+508 VLVGSVEFEDSLK
-521 ADAKE
+521 PDAKE
-526 ALEALKRAGVEHVA
+526 ALTALKKAGVGYIA

-558 VDEIC
+558 VDEVC

-569 EKPARA
+569 EKPACA

-596 MAVSDVAVSMGAL
+596 MAASDVAVSMGSL

-625 SLSALPKAL
+625 NLSALPKAV
-634 KTAKKTRKI
+634 KAAKKTRKI
-643 VTENIVFSIAVKVAL
+643 VTENIVFSIVVKVAL
-658 MALSVAGLIPLWA
+658 MALSVAGFIPLWA

-678 VMLLAVI
+678 VMLLAVL
-685 NSMRMRRRIK
+685 NSMRMRRKIK